1 MVRHTVSAMW
11 SSAALMRLAVDG
23 PPALCRG
30 GVVHYI
36 GYGAGCGGRHSDAGH
51 GGRYFACEVHNS

>member
-11 SSAALMRLAVDG
+11 SSAALMRLAVRWM
-23 PPALCRG
+23 ARRRCA

>member
-11 SSAALMRLAVDG
+11 SSDALMRLAV
-23 PPALCRG
+23 RWM
-30 GVVHYI
+30 VHYI